1 MGVLGAM
8 ERSEWVQLLPGA
20 PPVWIKKNG
29 AGEGDQ
35 QGLDSISVLSP
46 PRRPLRVLSKA
57 PSSAQMCHPRS
68 QPQIAELTPEAE
80 V

>member
-20 PPVWIKKNG
+20 LPVWIKKNG

-35 QGLDSISVLSP
+35 QGWTPSLVSP
-46 PRRPLRVLSKA
+46 HPAA
-57 PSSAQMCHPRS
+57 PSVSRQKLLAEHRCAIQGPSPRS
-68 QPQIAELTPEAE
+68 QS
-80 V
+80 